1 MNQKKVIYI
10 LTAMVIVLILLN
22 MTMVGFMFFKD
33 RQSCRNPEFGGR
45 GKGDYLIE
53 KLEFTP
59 EQIAKFEVLRQ
70 GHQQTAMP
78 LNKEIMEQKKQ
89 FFALINEPKV
99 DSLKVDSL
107 SKVITEMHRKVDIV
121 TFYHFKKIR
130 EICTAEQQI
139 KFQNLI
145 EEGLFQPGQQRG
157 PMRHARE

>member
-1 MNQKKVIYI
+1 MNQKKIIYI
-10 LTAMVIVLILLN
+10 LVAMVGVLILLN
-22 MTMVGFMFFKD
+22 LTLVGFIYFKNN
-33 RQSCRNPEFGGR
+33 QSCLNPEFGRGR
-45 GKGDYLIE
+45 GDYLIE

-59 EQIAKFEVLRQ
+59 EQIAKFEILRADH
-70 GHQQTAMP
+70 HQTVMP

-107 SKVITEMHRKVDIV
+107 SKVITETHRKVDIV

-130 EICTAEQQI
+130 GICTAEQQV

-145 EEGLFQPGQQRG
+145 EEGLFQPGQERG

>member
-1 MNQKKVIYI
+1 MNQKKTIYI
-10 LTAMVIVLILLN
+10 LITMVIILVLLN
-22 MTMVGFMFFKD
+22 ITTIWFMFFKD
-33 RQSCRNPEFGGR
+33 RQQCQNSRQG

-59 EQIAKFEVLRQ
+59 DQIAKFDVLRQ
-70 GHQQTAMP
+70 DHHQTVMP

-89 FFALINEPKV
+89 FFALITEPKV

-121 TFYHFKKIR
+121 TFYHFKNIR
-130 EICTAEQQI
+130 EICTPSQQI

-157 PMRHARE
+157 PMRQARE

>member
-1 MNQKKVIYI
+1 MNQKKIIYI

-33 RQSCRNPEFGGR
+33 RQQCRNPEFGR

-53 KLEFTP
+53 KLKFTP
-59 EQIAKFEVLRQ
+59 EQITKFDVLRED
-70 GHQQTAMP
+70 HHLTVMP

-89 FFALINEPKV
+89 FFALINESKV

-107 SKVITEMHRKVDIV
+107 SKVITEMHRKVDIA

-130 EICTAEQQI
+130 EICTAEQQV

-145 EEGLFQPGQQRG
+145 EEGLFQPGQERG

>member
-22 MTMVGFMFFKD
+22 TTIVGFMYFKNK
-33 RQSCRNPEFGGR
+33 QQCQNNGAGG

-59 EQIAKFEVLRQ
+59 DQIAKFDVLRQ
-70 GHQQTAMP
+70 DHHQTVMP

-89 FFALINEPKV
+89 FFALITEPKV

-121 TFYHFKKIR
+121 TFYHFKNIR
-130 EICTAEQQI
+130 EICTPSQQI

-157 PMRHARE
+157 PMRQARE